1 MLTKDGQ
8 PDLPTNMNMAL
19 CHLNILWK
27 ELKKDNKYESQYQA
41 FMKNIKSN
49 HNMEMV
55 PAAEVQ
61 IDNGRVWALS

>member
-1 MLTKDGQ
+1 MLTKDG
-8 PDLPTNMNMAL
+8 PLDLPTNMDMAL

-61 IDNGRVWALS
+61 IDNGHVWALS